1 MNKLQK
7 QCENCKTPET
17 LVFPEASSPPPSQS
31 LMDMWALVTQIF
43 SESFQ
48 KPGKFNLAL
57 GEMKYTKMKPI
68 WSLPSRELKQAWI
81 GGGRASKQ

>member
-1 MNKLQK
+1 
-7 QCENCKTPET
+7 
-17 LVFPEASSPPPSQS
+17 
-31 LMDMWALVTQIF
+31 MDIWALVTQIF